1 MNVLK
6 QHLLTKNALDKLE
19 KELDGLIAKRKEIS
33 LEIKKAREF
42 GDLSENA
49 EYHAAR
55 EAQSLNETEILRVK
69 GILENHELVEESADK
84 DVINMNSKLKIKYLE
99 DDEIETIKIVSS
111 IESDPFEGLLS
122 NESPIGG
129 ALLGRRSGDV
139 LDVTTPS
146 GVVKVEVV
154 EILE

>member
-6 QHLLTKNALDKLE
+6 QHLLTRNALDKLE

>member
-1 MNVLK
+1 VNVLK

>member
-1 MNVLK
+1 VNVLK
-6 QHLLTKNALDKLE
+6 QHLLTRNALDKLE